1 MVTVVVRLWS
11 TVGGEPVVVQVI
23 SVIGA
28 LLILGAFAANLLQWM
43 NRSNVWYSLMNLVG
57 SAILLVVA
65 VIDQQLGFILLEGAW
80 ALVSL
85 WGIVATLRGGRSS
98 GVIS

>member
-1 MVTVVVRLWS
+1 M
-11 TVGGEPVVVQVI
+11 VVQAI

-43 NRSNVWYSLMNLVG
+43 NTSNLWYSLLNFVG

-65 VIDQQLGFILLEGAW
+65 VLDQQFGFILLEGAW
-80 ALVSL
+80 GLVSL
-85 WGIVATLRGGRSS
+85 WGIIAALRGGEAPSS
-98 GVIS
+98 SP

>member
-1 MVTVVVRLWS
+1 M
-11 TVGGEPVVVQVI
+11 VVQAI

-43 NRSNVWYSLMNLVG
+43 NTSNLWYSLLNFVG
-57 SAILLVVA
+57 SAILMVIA
-65 VIDQQLGFILLEGAW
+65 VLDQQYGFILLEGTW

-85 WGIVATLRGGRSS
+85 WGIIAALRGGGANGSS
-98 GVIS
+98 P

>member
-1 MVTVVVRLWS
+1 M
-11 TVGGEPVVVQVI
+11 VVQAI

-43 NRSNVWYSLMNLVG
+43 NTSNLWYSLLNFVG
-57 SAILLVVA
+57 SAILTVIA
-65 VIDQQLGFILLEGAW
+65 VIDQQYGFILLEGTW

-85 WGIVATLRGGRSS
+85 WGIIAALRGGGANDSS
-98 GVIS
+98 P

>member
-1 MVTVVVRLWS
+1 M
-11 TVGGEPVVVQVI
+11 VVQAI

-43 NRSNVWYSLMNLVG
+43 NTSNLWYSLLNFVG
-57 SAILLVVA
+57 SAILMVIA
-65 VIDQQLGFILLEGAW
+65 VIDKQYGFILLEGTW

-85 WGIVATLRGGRSS
+85 WGIIAALRGGGANGSS
-98 GVIS
+98 P

>member
-1 MVTVVVRLWS
+1 M
-11 TVGGEPVVVQVI
+11 VVQAI

-43 NRSNVWYSLMNLVG
+43 NTSNLWYSLLNFVG

-65 VIDQQLGFILLEGAW
+65 VLDQQFGFILLEGAW

-85 WGIVATLRGGRSS
+85 WGIIAALQGGGAPDSS
-98 GVIS
+98 L

>member
-1 MVTVVVRLWS
+1 M
-11 TVGGEPVVVQVI
+11 VVQVI

-43 NRSNVWYSLMNLVG
+43 NTSNVWYSLMNLVG

>member
-1 MVTVVVRLWS
+1 M
-11 TVGGEPVVVQVI
+11 VVQAV

-43 NRSNVWYSLMNLVG
+43 NTSNLWYSLLNLVG

-65 VIDQQLGFILLEGAW
+65 ALDQQFGFILLEGTW

-85 WGIVATLRGGRSS
+85 WGIIAALRDDGTNRSS
-98 GVIS
+98 P

>member
-1 MVTVVVRLWS
+1 M
-11 TVGGEPVVVQVI
+11 VVQAI

-43 NRSNVWYSLMNLVG
+43 NTSNLWYSLMNLVG

-65 VIDQQLGFILLEGAW
+65 VLDRQLGFILLEGAW

-85 WGIVATLRGGRSS
+85 WGIITVLRGDGATGSS
-98 GVIS
+98 Y

>member
-1 MVTVVVRLWS
+1 ML
-11 TVGGEPVVVQVI
+11 VQAI

-43 NRSNVWYSLMNLVG
+43 NTSNHWYSLLNFAG

-65 VIDQQLGFILLEGAW
+65 ILDQQFGFILLEGAW

-85 WGIVATLRGGRSS
+85 WGIIAALRGGGGPGSS
-98 GVIS
+98 S

>member
-1 MVTVVVRLWS
+1 M
-11 TVGGEPVVVQVI
+11 VVQAI

-43 NRSNVWYSLMNLVG
+43 NTSNLWYSLLNFVG
-57 SAILLVVA
+57 SAILMVIA
-65 VIDQQLGFILLEGAW
+65 VIDQQYGFILLEGTW

-85 WGIVATLRGGRSS
+85 WGTIAALRGGGANGSRP
-98 GVIS
+98 

>member
-1 MVTVVVRLWS
+1 M
-11 TVGGEPVVVQVI
+11 VVQAV

-43 NRSNVWYSLMNLVG
+43 NTSNLWYSLLNFVG
-57 SAILLVVA
+57 SAILMVIA
-65 VIDQQLGFILLEGAW
+65 VIDQQYGFILLEGTW

-85 WGIVATLRGGRSS
+85 WGIIAALRGGGANGSS
-98 GVIS
+98 P

>member
-1 MVTVVVRLWS
+1 M
-11 TVGGEPVVVQVI
+11 VVQAI

-43 NRSNVWYSLMNLVG
+43 NTSNLWYSLLNFVG
-57 SAILLVVA
+57 SAILMVIA
-65 VIDQQLGFILLEGAW
+65 IIDQQYGFILLEGTW

-85 WGIVATLRGGRSS
+85 WGIIAALRGGGANGSS
-98 GVIS
+98 P

>member
-1 MVTVVVRLWS
+1 M
-11 TVGGEPVVVQVI
+11 VVQAI

-43 NRSNVWYSLMNLVG
+43 NTSNLWYSLLNFVG
-57 SAILLVVA
+57 SAILMVIA
-65 VIDQQLGFILLEGAW
+65 VIDQQYGFILLEGTW

-85 WGIVATLRGGRSS
+85 WGIIAALWGGGANGSS
-98 GVIS
+98 P

>member
-1 MVTVVVRLWS
+1 M
-11 TVGGEPVVVQVI
+11 VVQVI

-43 NRSNVWYSLMNLVG
+43 NTSNVWLLLMKLVG
-57 SAILLVVA
+57 SAIFLVVA
-65 VIDQQLGFILLEGAW
+65 VIDQQLGFILIEGAW

>member
-1 MVTVVVRLWS
+1 M
-11 TVGGEPVVVQVI
+11 VVQAI

-43 NRSNVWYSLMNLVG
+43 NTSNLWYSLLNFVG
-57 SAILLVVA
+57 SAILM
-65 VIDQQLGFILLEGAW
+65 VIALLDQQFGFILLEGTW

-85 WGIVATLRGGRSS
+85 WGIIAALRGGGANGSS
-98 GVIS
+98 P

>member
-1 MVTVVVRLWS
+1 ML
-11 TVGGEPVVVQVI
+11 VQAI
-23 SVIGA
+23 SVLGA

-43 NRSNVWYSLMNLVG
+43 NTSNLWYSLLNFVG

-65 VIDQQLGFILLEGAW
+65 ILDQQFGFILLEGAW

-85 WGIVATLRGGRSS
+85 WGIIAALQGGGAPGSS
-98 GVIS
+98 P

>member
-1 MVTVVVRLWS
+1 M
-11 TVGGEPVVVQVI
+11 VVQAI

-43 NRSNVWYSLMNLVG
+43 NTSNLWYSLLNLVG
-57 SAILLVVA
+57 SAILTVIA
-65 VIDQQLGFILLEGAW
+65 VIDQQYGFILLEGTW

-85 WGIVATLRGGRSS
+85 WGIIAALRGG
-98 GVIS
+98 GANQWL

>member
-1 MVTVVVRLWS
+1 M
-11 TVGGEPVVVQVI
+11 VVQAI

-43 NRSNVWYSLMNLVG
+43 NTSNLWYSLLNFVG

-65 VIDQQLGFILLEGAW
+65 VLDQQFGFILLEGAW

-85 WGIVATLRGGRSS
+85 WGIIATLQGGGAPGSS
-98 GVIS
+98 P

>member
-1 MVTVVVRLWS
+1 M
-11 TVGGEPVVVQVI
+11 VVQAI

-43 NRSNVWYSLMNLVG
+43 NTSNLWYSLLNFVG
-57 SAILLVVA
+57 SAILMVIA
-65 VIDQQLGFILLEGAW
+65 VIDQQYGFILLEGTW

-85 WGIVATLRGGRSS
+85 WGIIAALRGGGANGSS
-98 GVIS
+98 P

>member
-1 MVTVVVRLWS
+1 M
-11 TVGGEPVVVQVI
+11 VVQAI

-43 NRSNVWYSLMNLVG
+43 NTSNLWYSLLNLVG

-65 VIDQQLGFILLEGAW
+65 ILDQQFGFILLEGAW
-80 ALVSL
+80 GLVSL
-85 WGIVATLRGGRSS
+85 WGIITVLWGGRATDSS
-98 GVIS
+98 P

>member
-1 MVTVVVRLWS
+1 MVI
-11 TVGGEPVVVQVI
+11 QAI

-43 NRSNVWYSLMNLVG
+43 NTSNLWYSLLNFVG

-65 VIDQQLGFILLEGAW
+65 VLDQQFGFILLEGTW

-85 WGIVATLRGGRSS
+85 WGIITALRGGGANGSS
-98 GVIS
+98 P